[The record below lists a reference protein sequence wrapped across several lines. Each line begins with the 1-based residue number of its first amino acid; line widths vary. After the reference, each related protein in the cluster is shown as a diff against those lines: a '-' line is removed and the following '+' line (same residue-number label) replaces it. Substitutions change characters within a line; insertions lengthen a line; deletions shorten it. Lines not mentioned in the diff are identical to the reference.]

1 MPTPEQTHWVIL
13 AGGQASRMGGND
25 KGLIELANKPL
36 IQHVIE
42 TLKPQTSHITINAN
56 RNQERYAQFGEVFGD
71 TIKDYPGPLGGMHA
85 ALSTIDNDW
94 IGFVPCDCPQLP
106 HDLVKRMANACDENT
121 DIAVA
126 HNGEHIQPVVT
137 LMHRRI
143 LPKLEAFLANGD
155 RKIILLYR
163 QCNMITVDFS
173 DQPNA
178 FVNLNTPE
186 ELSQFGVLHESN

>member
-25 KGLIELANKPL
+25 KGLIELAGQPF
-36 IQHVIE
+36 IQHVIN
-42 TLKPQTSHITINAN
+42 TLAPQTSHISINAN
-56 RNQERYAQFGEVFGD
+56 RNQDLYRQYGDVFGD
-71 TIKDYPGPLGGMHA
+71 SIENYPGPLGGMHA
-85 ALSTIDNDW
+85 ALHHIDNDW

-106 HDLVKRMANACDENT
+106 ADLVTRMVAACQPDT
-121 DIAVA
+121 DIVVA
-126 HNGEHIQPVVT
+126 HNGDYIQPVVT
-137 LMHRRI
+137 LLHRRI

-173 DQPNA
+173 DQADA
-178 FVNLNTPE
+178 FINLNTPE
-186 ELSQFGVLHESN
+186 ELSQFGVRHESN

>member
-1 MPTPEQTHWVIL
+1 MPTAEQTSWVIL

-25 KGLIELANKPL
+25 KGLVELAGKAM
-36 IQHVIE
+36 IEHVME
-42 TLKPQTSHITINAN
+42 ALKPQTSSITINAN
-56 RNQERYAQFGEVFGD
+56 RNRDRYQTYGSVFGD
-71 TIKDYPGPLGGMHA
+71 HIQNYPGPLGGMHA
-85 ALSTIDNDW
+85 ALHHIDNEW
-94 IGFVPCDCPQLP
+94 IGFVPCDCPRLP
-106 HDLVKRMANACDENT
+106 SDLVTRMANACQEDT

-126 HNGEHIQPVVT
+126 HDGDHIQPVVT
-137 LMHRRI
+137 LVNRRI

-186 ELSQFGVLHESN
+186 ELQQFGQSYESN